1 MEVTLY
7 LDVFFL
13 TNLGMDLLLLWM
25 TAKILR
31 IPVHGKRLAAAAALG
46 AGGAC
51 ILVMVWHVWL
61 PGMSDAGVRD
71 WLQGVPDAGGR
82 SWLAQVAGVLE
93 LLAGWG
99 ILPAG
104 MLLTAFRPS
113 RLAEWGR
120 QLTVLWIAGAAA
132 GGIFEAVSFGN
143 HRSTL
148 RFLCCAAGVCLGG
161 RAAVLFLQESMR
173 IQKNLYEVTLYYHG
187 RTGQLTALWDTGNQL
202 YEPYGHRP
210 VHVVTREAAAQLCE
224 TVDRVIYIPFSAV
237 GTGYGVLPGIQL
249 DAMDVRKEGVLV
261 RHCEMPWIA
270 VSREPLSVRHQYEML
285 LHGETPLYGA
295 APTRE
300 AR

>member
-1 MEVTLY
+1 MKATLY

-13 TNLGMDLLLLWM
+13 TNLGMNILLLWV
-25 TAKILR
+25 TAKVLR
-31 IPVHGKRLAAAAALG
+31 IPVHGKRLAAAAVLG

-51 ILVMVWHVWL
+51 VQAVMRYVWL
-61 PGMSDAGVRD
+61 PEV
-71 WLQGVPDAGGR
+71 LGG
-82 SWLAQVAGVLE
+82 LE
-93 LLAGWG
+93 LLAGWVL
-99 ILPAG
+99 LPAA
-104 MLLTAFRPS
+104 MLSVAFRPR
-113 RLAEWGR
+113 RLPEWGR
-120 QLTVLWIAGAAA
+120 QLVVLWIVSAAA
-132 GGIFEAVSFGN
+132 GGIFEAAAFAD

-187 RTGQLTALWDTGNQL
+187 KTGQLTALWDTGNQL

-210 VHVVTREAAAQLCE
+210 VHVVTREAAVQLCE

-285 LHGETPLYGA
+285 LHGETPLHGA
-295 APTRE
+295 DPARETR
-300 AR
+300 